1 MVIFRFHIYISES
14 CKAKL
19 KDMPKY
25 LNVNSIVKILS
36 QWQMIIIE
44 KKKIRALLK
53 NYLKYDFLFI
63 PLFLTKATF

>member
-1 MVIFRFHIYISES
+1 
-14 CKAKL
+14 
-19 KDMPKY
+19 MPKY

-63 PLFLTKATF
+63 PLFLTKTTF